1 MHSWSDRPV
10 CAFDLETTG
19 RDPRTARIVSASVV
33 ITDGTQVQSRSW
45 LLDPEMPIPAGASEV
60 HGISTEHARAHGL
73 PYEFGYAEIREA
85 LEAAWARDHAVVAF
99 NASYDLTVM
108 HAESTRLGM
117 PEFVTGVVVDPY
129 VIDREMDKYRKG
141 KRTLGA
147 TCEHYG
153 IVLEAAHEAHADAVA
168 AAELARGL
176 AFAYPEICSSD
187 IMASQAGWHAERQA
201 DFANYLIRQG
211 RDASD
216 VNGEWPIRKFVG

>member
-33 ITDGTQVQSRSW
+33 ITDGAQTESRSW
-45 LLDPEMPIPAGASEV
+45 LLDPEMPIPAGASQV
-60 HGISTEHARAHGL
+60 HGISTEHARTHGL
-73 PYEFGYAEIREA
+73 PYELGYAEIREA

-108 HAESTRLGM
+108 HAEGVRLGM

-141 KRTLGA
+141 RRTLGA

-153 IVLEAAHEAHADAVA
+153 IVLEDAHEAHADAVA

-176 AFAYPEICSSD
+176 AVAFPEICGPD
-187 IMASQAGWHAERQA
+187 IMAFQANWHAERQA
-201 DFANYLIRQG
+201 DFANYLLRQG

-216 VNGEWPIRKFVG
+216 VNGEWPIRRFAG